1 MLWKDQVAEWKEDAR
16 EEGLAEGREQGLAEG
31 REQGRAE
38 GRLWGIAEYMISE
51 GKSLEQIQEKTG
63 LSEEKIKELMNQ
75 S

>member
-31 REQGRAE
+31 RTE